1 MLIRGLV
8 TTSIETL
15 DNTITEEVTNH
26 LFEEPKKPFSGM
38 DLISLN
44 LQRAR
49 DHGIPPYNDYREK
62 CNLTRAKTFED
73 LVSDIPAK
81 IVERLKKVYEY
92 EQLLL
97 LFFFSYSFFL
107 ILILFY

>member
-1 MLIRGLV
+1 MIRGLV

-15 DNTITEEVTNH
+15 DNSITKEVTNH

-49 DHGIPPYNDYREK
+49 DHGIPGYNEYRAK
-62 CNLTRAKTFED
+62 CNLTKARTFDD
-73 LVSDIPAK
+73 LSSDIPLK
-81 IVERLKKVYEY
+81 IVDRLKKVYE
-92 EQLLL
+92 
-97 LFFFSYSFFL
+97 
-107 ILILFY
+107 